1 MTHSRFRGLCVC
13 IAAMSLVSCQ
23 DEDFGYTTSEIKS
36 AKYAKDFRNFFG
48 DIDPE
53 QDWNIA
59 TRGTVTVTA
68 APGSE
73 IKVYA
78 KMDGTYKIVGDYE
91 NFSGN
96 ETLNFDMLE
105 ETTDLLVTNGMQS
118 AYAKVGESVN
128 LSGTRAGHYGTT
140 GNVTVTKITDPNQ
153 WFVFDRTEAEKYQ
166 EKLPEK
172 VDNLGKV
179 TQNFTFISNGEFT
192 VYPIYWQTAD
202 ADEVGIYYTDASG
215 VYHEV
220 PIYTIKSGDELQFE
234 QLNGG
239 HNYNG
244 STANLKE
251 GAICPEHGCEI
262 LHMTNVQ
269 NNYAYIFCK
278 SSQCNYDGWQNVGDK
293 SPANGYFTNKVY
305 IEDPNWWGG
314 LPVCKYYRSKG
325 IKVNIPAGTMFGMYI
340 TPTSFYKQY
349 SQQERNKTTYG
360 ITQKDVVAATFTLPN
375 SKNPAEDDMYLC
387 FEDWYAS
394 DGDKDLNDV
403 VLRFYGSTPT
413 VVDEDAQEWVI
424 CGEDLGGTF
433 DLDYN
438 DVVVS
443 IAHVSGKTTA
453 DFTALAAGGTLA
465 SYVYFNGTCLGEIH
479 ELLGAQNA
487 NSGNYDPIN
496 VSGSVGRTAQRTL
509 TVASNFSIATVEGAM
524 DANMG
529 GFQIRVVSVGDASTE
544 ANANEGQMI
553 QNNWGDKDNVPYV
566 FCVPRTWKENGV
578 TNSFR
583 WPNELVPV
591 YDSNGD
597 NRAYCSGNEGNTFQK
612 WVDGKSSNKSG
623 WFKLPNISKTT
634 GF

>member
-13 IAAMSLVSCQ
+13 IAAMSLASCQ

-105 ETTDLLVTNGMQS
+105 ETTDILVTDGMQS

-153 WFVFDRTEAEKYQ
+153 WFVFNRAESERYQ
-166 EKLPEK
+166 EKLPEG
-172 VDNLGKV
+172 VNNLGKV
-179 TQNFTFISNGEFT
+179 TQNFSFISNGEFT
-192 VYPIYWQTAD
+192 VYPIYWQTRNT
-202 ADEVGIYYTDASG
+202 DEIGVYYTDASG
-215 VYHEV
+215 YHEV
-220 PIYTIKSGDELQFE
+220 PVYTIKSGDELQYRTMKTHHDCRVPGDCSVLPSVGDE
-234 QLNGG
+234 CPIHQG
-239 HNYNG
+239 H
-244 STANLKE
+244 T
-251 GAICPEHGCEI
+251 I
-262 LHMTNVQ
+262 LHINNSNGNNFANVYCDVDAPWSDVGEEDLA
-269 NNYAYIFCK
+269 NNKF
-278 SSQCNYDGWQNVGDK
+278 STQQ
-293 SPANGYFTNKVY
+293 
-305 IEDPNWWGG
+305 G
-314 LPVCKYYRSKG
+314 LDEFWIDLVKDYRSKG
-325 IKVNIPAGTMFGMYI
+325 VKVSIPAGTMFGMYI
-340 TPTSFYKQY
+340 KPSDGEKQY
-349 SQQERNKTTYG
+349 SQQEKNNLYKYSTSPT
-360 ITQKDVVAATFTLPN
+360 KDVWAATFTLPSTAN
-375 SKNPAEDDMYLC
+375 SAEDDMYLC
-387 FEDWYAS
+387 FEDWQAS
-394 DGDKDLNDV
+394 DCDKDLNDV
-403 VLRFYGSTPT
+403 VFRFYGSTPT

-465 SYVYFNGTCLGEIH
+465 SYVCFNGTCLGEIH
-479 ELLGAQNA
+479 ELLGSDNED
-487 NSGNYDPIN
+487 SGNYDPIN

-524 DANMG
+524 DVNMG
-529 GFQIRVVSVGDASTE
+529 GFQIRVVPAGQASTE
-544 ANANEGQMI
+544 DNAVGGQVI
-553 QNNWGDKDNVPYV
+553 QNKWVNTNQNVPYV
-566 FCVPRTWKENGV
+566 FCVPQSWTDNGV
-578 TNSFR
+578 KKSFR

-591 YDSNGD
+591 DQYNGKAG
-597 NRAYCSGNEGNTFQK
+597 AYYVGNNGNNFEDWTK
-612 WVDGKSSNKSG
+612 NNNKNQ
-623 WFKLPNISKTT
+623 WFKSPVNDLTT

>member
-1 MTHSRFRGLCVC
+1 
-13 IAAMSLVSCQ
+13 MSLASCQ

-105 ETTDLLVTNGMQS
+105 ETTDILVTNGTQS
-118 AYAKVGESVN
+118 VYAKVGESVN
-128 LSGTRAGHYGTT
+128 LSGTRAGAYGTT
-140 GNVTVTKITDPNQ
+140 GSVTVSQITDPDQ

-166 EKLPEK
+166 TKLPEGK
-172 VDNLGKV
+172 DNLGKV

-192 VYPIYWQTAD
+192 VYPIFWDTSNT
-202 ADEVGIYYTDASG
+202 DEIGVYYTDASG
-215 VYHEV
+215 YHEV
-220 PIYTIKSGDELQFE
+220 PVYTIKSGDELQYTSTNASSSFDYCYATDAYGNDQSKVGHE
-234 QLNGG
+234 CAGCSNGG
-239 HNYNG
+239 IVTKVDDSGRAYHTKT
-244 STANLKE
+244 TAAAWSNVYTYPTSNHFAW
-251 GAICPEHGCEI
+251 GAQLE
-262 LHMTNVQ
+262 
-269 NNYAYIFCK
+269 
-278 SSQCNYDGWQNVGDK
+278 
-293 SPANGYFTNKVY
+293 
-305 IEDPNWWGG
+305 
-314 LPVCKYYRSKG
+314 RSKG
-325 IKVNIPAGTMFGMYI
+325 VKVNIPSGTLFGMYVK
-340 TPTSFYKQY
+340 PSNGVKQY
-349 SQQERNKTTYG
+349 SQQEKNSSIYSTAPT
-360 ITQKDVVAATFTLPN
+360 KDVYAATFTLP
-375 SKNPAEDDMYLC
+375 STANPGTDDMYLC
-387 FEDWYAS
+387 FEDWQTS
-394 DGDKDLNDV
+394 SSDKDLNDV
-403 VLRFYGSTPT
+403 VFRFYGSTPT

-479 ELLGAQNA
+479 ELLGADNVD
-487 NSGNYDPIN
+487 SGNYDPIN
-496 VSGSVGRTAQRTL
+496 VSGSVGKTAHITL
-509 TVASNFSIATVEGAM
+509 PVSGDFSIATVEDVNAH
-524 DANMG
+524 DKDMG
-529 GFQIRVVSVGDASTE
+529 GFQIRVVPIGQASTE
-544 ANANEGQMI
+544 NNAVGGQVI
-553 QNNWGDKDNVPYV
+553 QNKWGAKDNVPYV
-566 FCVPRTWKENGV
+566 FCVPRTWKESGV
-578 TNSFR
+578 TKSFR

-591 YDSNGD
+591 DQYNGKAG
-597 NRAYCSGNEGNTFQK
+597 AYNQNNGHNFGQWTEHR
-612 WVDGKSSNKSG
+612 NKNQ
-623 WFKLPNISKTT
+623 WFKSPVNDLTT